1 MLLCY
6 DAYDISDLWEFFKM
20 PVDTGVEG
28 VNVGRCT
35 THTGDTEMLT
45 IDINYAG
52 RDINITNDL
61 YGPIATIVYDDAAAE
76 YVLTWVDDTLGWNT
90 RKGQSL
96 KALEYIALAYVHEL
110 GATGH

>member
-1 MLLCY
+1 
-6 DAYDISDLWEFFKM
+6 
-20 PVDTGVEG
+20 
-28 VNVGRCT
+28 
-35 THTGDTEMLT
+35 MLT
-45 IDINYAG
+45 IDINYSV
-52 RDINITNDL
+52 RDFTVTNDL

-76 YVLTWVDDTLGWNT
+76 YVMTWADDTLGWNT